1 MLKATTFKIQILYMI
16 SYHADIDLQSFSFVK
31 NMWVKTFF
39 VADLKREQCVVAIK
53 LLEDNTMLISCI
65 SQLIAASVETIGF

>member
-1 MLKATTFKIQILYMI
+1 MI
-16 SYHADIDLQSFSFVK
+16 SYHGDIDLQYFFFVK

-39 VADLKREQCVVAIK
+39 VADLKRELCAVAIK

-65 SQLIAASVETIGF
+65 SQLIATGVETIGI